1 MSTASPSFAELMRQL
16 ELARGQARA
25 SGRAVLDVLDEAGV
39 AQAVCAASGVEVV
52 RDGDVVLQTAE
63 PIAGLPSQTLAPLQ
77 VRLAG
82 GRCIVLMADP
92 WNEDE
97 VNRIARLMGSY
108 AEPAAAPSSVLSR
121 HGGPHSPPGGQ
132 GVPPSP
138 AEPVAVD
145 GRSDVVSFVD
155 RVIAAAM
162 KEGASDVHFECDRAG
177 VTAKLRL
184 DGVMTPL
191 NRMEGRQR
199 AEEVIS
205 RIKVLAQLDITERR
219 LPQDGRFRHVT
230 DGGGLDLR
238 VSIMPSVFGEDAVL
252 RLLDKSHLRAASD
265 HVTLAA
271 LGFSAGDAKRI
282 RLLSTLPNGMVL
294 VTGPTGSGK
303 TTTVYAAMSEIYTG
317 QEKIITIEDPV
328 EYELQGVLQIPVN
341 ERKGLTFARGLR
353 SILRHDPDR
362 ILVGEIRDAE
372 TAEIAVQAALT
383 GHLVFTTVHANSL
396 FDVTGRFR
404 HFGIDMFGFVSS
416 LNGLV
421 VQRLMRRLCRA
432 CMTERKPSVDEM
444 EWLAGRG
451 VRDLSVLPAA
461 VGCEQ
466 CHRTGYRGRFV
477 IAEVHQVQ
485 DDFRDR
491 VMNNA
496 DVTEMK
502 RTVFNAER
510 RPLVDLAIDK
520 VRGRETSLEELFRV
534 VGQV

>member
-1 MSTASPSFAELMRQL
+1 MSAVSRSHAELMQML

-25 SGRAVLDVLDEAGV
+25 SGRAVLDLLDEAGV
-39 AQAVCAASGVEVV
+39 AEAVCEASGVDAL
-52 RDGDVVLQTAE
+52 RDDDSPPQTVE
-63 PIAGLPSQTLAPLQ
+63 PIAGASSQPLAPLQ
-77 VRLAG
+77 ARLAD
-82 GRCIVLMADP
+82 GRHVALMADP

-97 VNRIARLMGSY
+97 VSRIARVMGGY
-108 AEPAAAPSSVLSR
+108 AEPMAASTAFLSRRAGRHAAPQPRDTPTSR
-121 HGGPHSPPGGQ
+121 SEAAG
-132 GVPPSP
+132 
-138 AEPVAVD
+138 EE
-145 GRSDVVSFVD
+145 RSDVVSFVD
-155 RVIAAAM
+155 RVIAEAM
-162 KEGASDVHFECDRAG
+162 KEGASDIHFECDRAG

-191 NRMEGRQR
+191 NRLEGRQR

-219 LPQDGRFRHVT
+219 LPQDGRFRHVA
-230 DGGGLDLR
+230 DGAGLDLR

-265 HVTLAA
+265 HVTLGA
-271 LGFSAGDAKRI
+271 LGFGAGDAKRI

-396 FDVTGRFR
+396 FDVIGRFR

-432 CMTERKPSVDEM
+432 CMAERPPTGDEM
-444 EWLAGRG
+444 EWLAGKG
-451 VRDLSVLPAA
+451 VNDIAVLPSP
-461 VGCEQ
+461 VGCDH

-485 DDFRDR
+485 DHFRDR

-502 RTVFNAER
+502 RTVFNADR

-520 VRGRETSLEELFRV
+520 VRDRETSLEELFRV

>member
-1 MSTASPSFAELMRQL
+1 MSAAHSHAELMRLL

-25 SGRAVLDVLDEAGV
+25 SGRAVLDLLDEEGV
-39 AQAVCAASGVEVV
+39 AEAVCVASGVDAI
-52 RDGDVVLQTAE
+52 RDASAALPTLE
-63 PIAGLPSQTLAPLQ
+63 PIAGCAGQPLAPLQ
-77 VRLAG
+77 ARLAD
-82 GRCIVLMADP
+82 GRHIVLMADP
-92 WNEDE
+92 WNDNE
-97 VNRIARLMGSY
+97 VSRIARLMGAY
-108 AEPAAAPSSVLSR
+108 AEPAAASSAVLSR
-121 HGGPHSPPGGQ
+121 GGGARPAQEGRDAPSLRSEASPEDAG
-132 GVPPSP
+132 
-138 AEPVAVD
+138 
-145 GRSDVVSFVD
+145 SDVVVFVD

-162 KEGASDVHFECDRAG
+162 SEGASDIHFECDRAG

-191 NRMEGRQR
+191 NRLEGRQR

-219 LPQDGRFRHVT
+219 LPQDGRFRHVAN
-230 DGGGLDLR
+230 GNGLDLR

-383 GHLVFTTVHANSL
+383 GHLVYTTVHANSL
-396 FDVTGRFR
+396 FDVIGRFR

-432 CMTERKPSVDEM
+432 CMAERPATSDEI
-444 EWLAGRG
+444 EWLAGKG
-451 VRDLSVLPAA
+451 VQDLSVVPAA
-461 VGCEQ
+461 GGCDQ
-466 CHRTGYRGRFV
+466 CHRTGYKGRFV
-477 IAEVHQVQ
+477 IAEVHQVH

-496 DVTEMK
+496 DVTDMK
-502 RTVFNAER
+502 RTVFSGDR

-520 VRGRETSLEELFRV
+520 VRTRETSLEELFRV